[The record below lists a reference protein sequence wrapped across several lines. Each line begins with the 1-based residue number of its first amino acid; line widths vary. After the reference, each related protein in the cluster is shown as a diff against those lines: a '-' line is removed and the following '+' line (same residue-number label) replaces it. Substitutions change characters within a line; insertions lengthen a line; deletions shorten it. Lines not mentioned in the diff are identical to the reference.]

1 MTAQRYDTQAIE
13 ARLAERLARLRRT
26 RAAARREDAGM
37 REGELSHMDNHPGDE
52 GTETHEQ
59 EIEAS
64 TEVYLDEEEQ
74 RIEEARH
81 ALANGTYGTC
91 IDCGREIAADRL
103 DAVPEAVRC
112 VGCQRRFEGGHRQV
126 HGGRQA

>member
-1 MTAQRYDTQAIE
+1 MTTGNHDRQAIE
-13 ARLAERLARLRRT
+13 ARLDERLRELEHT
-26 RAAARREDAGM
+26 RAAARREDEGM
-37 REGELSHMDNHPGDE
+37 SESELSHMDNHPGDE

-64 TEVYLDEEEQ
+64 TEVYLDEEER
-74 RIEEARH
+74 RIEEARR

-91 IDCGREIAADRL
+91 VNCGREISAERL
-103 DAVPEAVRC
+103 EAMPDAIRC
-112 VGCQRRFEGGHRQV
+112 LACQRRLEGGHRQV

>member
-1 MTAQRYDTQAIE
+1 MGTYDRQAIE
-13 ARLAERLARLRRT
+13 ARLDRRLEELRHT

-37 REGELSHMDNHPGDE
+37 IEGELSHVDNHPGDE

-81 ALANGTYGTC
+81 ALARGTYGTC
-91 IDCGREIAADRL
+91 IDCGLEIPAERL

-112 VGCQRRFEGGHRQV
+112 IACQRRLEGGHRQV